1 MPDKR
6 HYEKW
11 LIQAP
16 IALLLCA
23 VSILSIFYFIA
34 HEKESING
42 DNWMMW
48 GLISASLFMA
58 GIGLLSNAIVHKVKA
73 DLSRKKRS
81 KSGSS
86 ETIEP

>member
-1 MPDKR
+1 MADKR

-16 IALLLCA
+16 IAILLCA
-23 VSILSIFYFIA
+23 TSIMTIFYFISR
-34 HEKESING
+34 ERNSIND

-48 GLISASLFMA
+48 GLISATIFMA
-58 GIGLLSNAIVHKVKA
+58 GIGLLSNAVIHKVKA

-81 KSGSS
+81 KSNTDTDS
-86 ETIEP
+86 